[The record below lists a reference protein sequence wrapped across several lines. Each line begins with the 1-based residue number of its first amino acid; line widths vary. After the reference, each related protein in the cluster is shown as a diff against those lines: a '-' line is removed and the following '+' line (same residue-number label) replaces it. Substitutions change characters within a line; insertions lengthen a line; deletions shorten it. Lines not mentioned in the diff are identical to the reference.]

1 MARHSL
7 SDLVTL
13 KRAEEQVEAVLQPKW
28 CRCGNLV
35 KKGSVEE
42 LCMRCR
48 QYARRRARRMREA
61 NRA

>member
-1 MARHSL
+1 MARYSL
-7 SDLVTL
+7 SEIVTL
-13 KRAEEQVEAVLQPKW
+13 RRAEEQTAAVLEPRM
-28 CRCGNLV
+28 CVCGRPV

-48 QYARRRARRMREA
+48 QMARRRARRQREA